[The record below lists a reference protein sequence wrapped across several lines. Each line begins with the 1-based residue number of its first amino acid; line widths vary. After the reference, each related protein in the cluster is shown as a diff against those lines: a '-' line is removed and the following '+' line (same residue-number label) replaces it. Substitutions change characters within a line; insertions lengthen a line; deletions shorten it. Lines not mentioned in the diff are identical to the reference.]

1 MASSDLRVSVIVPVY
16 NGAGF
21 LAEAIASV
29 RAQDRPVAEIIVI
42 DDGSTDGS
50 GDLAE
55 TLGSDIRVFRHD
67 RNMGPAAARNS
78 GIAEANGAVIGFL
91 DVDDLW
97 ASDAM
102 SLLLS
107 RMERPSQPAIVGGR
121 IKVIGEPLPFGGA
134 AAAPPIMEGYAMHFG
149 SCLIRRQVF
158 DEIGLVDTAL
168 RYGEDTDWFMRAREH
183 GVPIAVIDAVTMIH
197 RRHEGNMTL
206 HSDHTVESTLEVI
219 KRSLNRRRAVGKSGV
234 LPRWTSLNE

>member
-1 MASSDLRVSVIVPVY
+1 MTSTDLPISVIVPVC

-29 RAQDRPVAEIIVI
+29 RAQDPPVAEIIVV

-55 TLGSDIRVFRHD
+55 TLGSDIRVIRQD
-67 RNMGPAAARNS
+67 RNVGPAAARNC
-78 GIAEANGAVIGFL
+78 GITAAIGAIIGFL

-97 ASDAM
+97 TSDAT

-107 RMERPSQPAIVGGR
+107 GMRRVSQPAIAAGR
-121 IKVIGEPLPFGGA
+121 IKVISGPFPFGA
-134 AAAPPIMEGYAMHFG
+134 AAASPIMEGYAMHFG
-149 SCLIRRQVF
+149 SCLIRRHVF
-158 DEIGLVDTAL
+158 DEIGLLDPAL
-168 RYGEDTDWFMRAREH
+168 RYGEDTDWFMRARER

-197 RRHEGNMTL
+197 RRHEGNMTR
-206 HSDHTVESTLEVI
+206 HADHTVESSLEVI
-219 KRSLNRRRAVGKSGV
+219 KRSLDRRRASGKDGV
-234 LPRWTSLNE
+234 LPRWTSFNR

>member
-1 MASSDLRVSVIVPVY
+1 MTSRDLPISAIVPVC

-29 RAQDRPVAEIIVI
+29 RAQASPVAEIIVI

-55 TLGSDIRVFRHD
+55 TLGSDIRVIRQG
-67 RNMGPAAARNS
+67 RNVGPAAARNS
-78 GIAEANGAVIGFL
+78 GITAATGAIIGFL

-97 ASDAM
+97 TPDAT

-107 RMERPSQPAIVGGR
+107 RMQRPSQPAIAAGR
-121 IKVIGEPLPFGGA
+121 IKVISCPLPFGA
-134 AAAPPIMEGYAMHFG
+134 AAAPPIIEGYAMHFG
-149 SCLIRRQVF
+149 SCLIRRHVF
-158 DEIGLVDTAL
+158 DEIGLLDPAL
-168 RYGEDTDWFMRAREH
+168 RYGEDTDWFMRARER

-206 HSDHTVESTLEVI
+206 HADHTVESSLEVL
-219 KRSLNRRRAVGKSGV
+219 KRSLNRRRALGKSGV
-234 LPRWTSLNE
+234 LPRWTSFNR

>member
-1 MASSDLRVSVIVPVY
+1 MTSTDLPISVIVPVC

-29 RAQDRPVAEIIVI
+29 RAQDPPVAEIIVV

-55 TLGSDIRVFRHD
+55 TLGSDIRVIRQD
-67 RNMGPAAARNS
+67 RNVGPAAARNC
-78 GIAEANGAVIGFL
+78 GITAAIGATIGFL

-97 ASDAM
+97 TSDAT

-107 RMERPSQPAIVGGR
+107 GMRRVSQPAIAAGR
-121 IKVIGEPLPFGGA
+121 IKVISGPFPFGA
-134 AAAPPIMEGYAMHFG
+134 AAASPIMEGCAMHFG
-149 SCLIRRQVF
+149 SCLIRRHVF
-158 DEIGLVDTAL
+158 DDIGLLDPAL
-168 RYGEDTDWFMRAREH
+168 RYGEDTDWFMRARER

-206 HSDHTVESTLEVI
+206 HADHTVESSLEVI
-219 KRSLNRRRAVGKSGV
+219 KRSLDRRRASGKDGV
-234 LPRWTSLNE
+234 LPRWTSFNR